1 MAGFAR
7 QHASRSITI
16 ADGIFASASRTP
28 GKTAIRQDKRSLT
41 YSSLAERILRVANMA
56 HGHFGL
62 AHGERAAIFMPNR
75 IEYLELVC
83 GLSSARSEERV

>member
-28 GKTAIRQDKRSLT
+28 GKTAIRQDERSLT

-75 IEYLELVC
+75 IDI
-83 GLSSARSEERV
+83 SS